1 MSELN
6 VSNIP
11 DSYIYKILI
20 SLSSETI
27 DKIYCIITN
36 IKYSTNTYDTKKFII
51 KQLNNN
57 NFFDN
62 DLDQKLLNNG
72 IIEFLEE
79 KTQENDEIL
88 TFINENKDW

>member
-6 VSNIP
+6 IS
-11 DSYIYKILI
+11 DSYIYKIC
-20 SLSSETI
+20 SLSYNEGN
-27 DKIYCIITN
+27 DIYTIITDN
-36 IKYSTNTYDTKKFII
+36 KINPLLTYDTKKFII

-57 NFFDN
+57 NFFNN